1 MNNEVIQSLGSLS
14 QEDNKFCDSHC
25 TWLSHHPGC
34 KHYFH
39 EPILDFAI
47 MSGLRKE
54 PGADREY
61 IGDFD
66 WRNFARCIIRE
77 CCEVIEKHDEPVYD
91 GKILLKHFGVYL

>member
-1 MNNEVIQSLGSLS
+1 
-14 QEDNKFCDSHC
+14 
-25 TWLSHHPGC
+25 
-34 KHYFH
+34 
-39 EPILDFAI
+39 